1 MRVAQ
6 TKQANP
12 PTFESVWATLDR
24 IAKKQEEEDRKWEEL
39 RESQREEARK
49 WEEFR
54 KSQREEARKWEE
66 FKKSQRESQRESQK
80 EEAQKWEEFRKSQR
94 ERQEEEARKW
104 EEFKKSQRESQRETD
119 RIVQNVGKRMGYMDN
134 RFGELAEHLV
144 APGIME
150 KFNKMGFN
158 FTRCSKNVEIKDP
171 NTGKINMEI
180 DLLLE
185 NGDIVI
191 AVEVKVKPNLKDI
204 EEHIERM
211 EKLRYDA
218 DKREDKRKYRGAIAS
233 PILTE
238 DLHRNILR
246 NGFYAIEQTGDTM
259 KINVPSGFVAREF

>member
-1 MRVAQ
+1 MEAAAQ
-6 TKQANP
+6 TANP
-12 PTFESVWATLDR
+12 PSFETVWAILQEVGE
-24 IAKKQEEEDRKWEEL
+24 KQKENTEGIKAL
-39 RESQREEARK
+39 RESQK
-49 WEEFR
+49 
-54 KSQREEARKWEE
+54 
-66 FKKSQRESQRESQK
+66 
-80 EEAQKWEEFRKSQR
+80 
-94 ERQEEEARKW
+94 
-104 EEFKKSQRESQRETD
+104 ETD

-171 NTGKINMEI
+171 DTDKIIAEI

-211 EKLRYDA
+211 EKLRSDA

-233 PILTE
+233 AILNE
-238 DLHRNILR
+238 DLRRNILR
-246 NGFYAIEQTGDTM
+246 NGFYVIEQTGDTM
-259 KINVPSGFVAREF
+259 KINVPPGFIAREF